1 LQLPP
6 LLPGWTKL
14 EHETPKGMRY
24 KHENE
29 DGTTELQRARPT
41 QELKEL
47 RKLKKADYK
56 TDAGFKDLEEF
67 LCKEALN
74 TKPIY
79 DIKLDYV
86 KRMNEEAKTNAEIM
100 KSAKTSLMRETRAQ
114 ELGFKSAEER
124 AERHE
129 TWLQWKKLDIAT
141 RRAERLKKAKETANS
156 QTTTGTA
163 ESVPSPAVVEPKQA
177 KPQTPEPATVAI
189 PRSDFDQI
197 VIEARAELK
206 RKKEQL
212 ESLRENNA
220 NPADI
225 KKARREFSLARF
237 NVQLVKAGK
246 QAMTQ
251 EQRDAARNA
260 RAEAAKTST
269 STSEKPAQVAGM
281 TKQYAWRRRRL
292 AEDDD
297 CSTFREALRAVRGY

>member
-1 LQLPP
+1 
-6 LLPGWTKL
+6 
-14 EHETPKGMRY
+14 MRY

-129 TWLQWKKLDIAT
+129 TWLQWKKLDIDT
-141 RRAERLKKAKETANS
+141 RRAARQNKANEEAANS
-156 QTTTGTA
+156 PTTTA
-163 ESVPSPAVVEPKQA
+163 ESVPSPAVVEIKQG
-177 KPQTPEPATVAI
+177 KRKTPEPAIVAI
-189 PRSDFDQI
+189 PRSNLEMVAI
-197 VIEARAELK
+197 NKLAELK
-206 RKKEQL
+206 EDKEKAEKTRAGSAEITKITERIASYESLVKVNRWLVEERGCKPFSSPEERENNRLERKKE
-212 ESLRENNA
+212 REERRA
-220 NPADI
+220 ERK
-225 KKARREFSLARF
+225 KKAAEEASK
-237 NVQLVKAGK
+237 KA
-246 QAMTQ
+246 
-251 EQRDAARNA
+251 AAT
-260 RAEAAKTST
+260 AEPDT
-269 STSEKPAQVAGM
+269 
-281 TKQYAWRRRRL
+281 RRRL

-297 CSTFREALRAVRGY
+297 CRTFREALRAVRGY

>member
-1 LQLPP
+1 M
-6 LLPGWTKL
+6 G
-14 EHETPKGMRY
+14 
-24 KHENE
+24 
-29 DGTTELQRARPT
+29 
-41 QELKEL
+41 
-47 RKLKKADYK
+47 
-56 TDAGFKDLEEF
+56 
-67 LCKEALN
+67 
-74 TKPIY
+74 
-79 DIKLDYV
+79 
-86 KRMNEEAKTNAEIM
+86 
-100 KSAKTSLMRETRAQ
+100 
-114 ELGFKSAEER
+114 EER

-129 TWLQWKKLDIAT
+129 TWLQWKKLDIST
-141 RRAERLKKAKETANS
+141 RRAERLKKAKEAANL
-156 QTTTGTA
+156 QTTIA

-251 EQRDAARNA
+251 EQRDAARNV

-297 CSTFREALRAVRGY
+297 CRTFREAL